1 MLGRF
6 GFPHY
11 QLKGRLYSQQAQIR
25 RQRRLLF
32 EQLFQFH
39 YQQHNSMFHDLP
51 FSVCVSGFIWKKNHI
66 SYVINMLLRV
76 IMQMCELSY
85 FHYLPWGRCHDKRFH
100 QLEGFG
106 CFLFAK
112 TLLAEVSRLHGTSVP
127 PSNFPTRKF
136 LWRWK
141 DILWLFICR
150 IIYYW
155 ITIYHDYWNIQHLPV
170 WR

>member
-51 FSVCVSGFIWKKNHI
+51 FSVCVSGFIWKKIILVTWLICYNH
-66 SYVINMLLRV
+66 Y
-76 IMQMCELSY
+76 IMQMCESSY
-85 FHYLPWGRCHDKRFH
+85 FTYREDV
-100 QLEGFG
+100 
-106 CFLFAK
+106 A
-112 TLLAEVSRLHGTSVP
+112 TINDSTS
-127 PSNFPTRKF
+127 
-136 LWRWK
+136 WK
-141 DILWLFICR
+141 DLVVFSSPRHYWLRWAACMAHQFRLQIFLQENFYGDEKISC
-150 IIYYW
+150 
-155 ITIYHDYWNIQHLPV
+155 DYLSV
-170 WR
+170 E

>member
-51 FSVCVSGFIWKKNHI
+51 FSVCVSGFIWKKNDI
-66 SYVINMLLRV
+66 SYVINMLFRV
-76 IMQMCELSY
+76 YIMQMCESSY
-85 FHYLPWGRCHDKRFH
+85 FTYREDV
-100 QLEGFG
+100 
-106 CFLFAK
+106 A
-112 TLLAEVSRLHGTSVP
+112 TINDSTS
-127 PSNFPTRKF
+127 
-136 LWRWK
+136 WK
-141 DILWLFICR
+141 DLVVFSSPRHYWLR
-150 IIYYW
+150 
-155 ITIYHDYWNIQHLPV
+155 
-170 WR
+170 